1 MGESKPCSSAQ
12 ALCHCL
18 LPSPQAGAGSPGQ
31 DLCLFWQMHAATRR
45 DGISLEKER
54 PGVRVLLR
62 DTVGS
67 QECCKSSG
75 YKAGEQHSALPFP
88 LLTISRGAAGI
99 NTGHRG

>member
-1 MGESKPCSSAQ
+1 M
-12 ALCHCL
+12 
-18 LPSPQAGAGSPGQ
+18 
-31 DLCLFWQMHAATRR
+31 
-45 DGISLEKER
+45 EKER

-88 LLTISRGAAGI
+88 LLTISRGAEGI
-99 NTGHRG
+99 NTGHRA